1 MPEKGNRISEARL
14 EKPDKIMSGYL
25 EKAIGELR
33 QGESGSEAGRVY
45 HEFANFCDQQLQNT
59 SNIEDFQ
66 RASKLREDKQ
76 KEVDELRRLM
86 LNSNGKD
93 TVLRTE
99 CTKAE
104 QWLRLDNEDFDRLKC
119 TRDTFVEKSVQNYL
133 RCLAACNDYDSDA
146 VRFSAL
152 WLANAGVER
161 VNKAA
166 GILDIVPSKK
176 FVPLINQLSSRLL
189 NENNTFQRRLLT
201 LISKICYDHP
211 YHGIYQISA
220 LTKTRGKDE
229 AALSRQKAAMSVV
242 KHLKGDR
249 KSQDVVHAILS
260 LTQAYEI
267 LAHTKS
273 EKLKSKGATLIAVL
287 CGEARKFERDI
298 PSFGIPPPTMHIDT
312 RADCDYSSIPRI
324 TRYDSAVAVAS
335 GMSAPKIITC
345 QSTDGNTFK
354 QLVFFGIKSTIY
366 LGAGFTNDL

>member
-45 HEFANFCDQQLQNT
+45 HEFANFCDQQLQNP

-86 LNSNGKD
+86 LNSNGED
-93 TVLRTE
+93 SVLRKE

-104 QWLRLDNEDFDRLKC
+104 QWLRLDNEDFDRLKS

-133 RCLAACNDYDSDA
+133 RCLAACNDYDGDA

-166 GILDIVPSKK
+166 CILDIVPSKK
-176 FVPLINQLSSRLL
+176 FVPLMNQLSSRLL
-189 NENNTFQRRLLT
+189 NENNTFQRLLLN

-220 LTKTRGKDE
+220 LTKTRGTDE
-229 AALSRQKAAMSVV
+229 TALSRREAATSVV

-260 LTQAYEI
+260 LTQAYEN

-287 CGEARKFERDI
+287 SGEARKFERDI

-324 TRYDSAVAVAS
+324 TRYESAVAVAN

-354 QLVFFGIKSTIY
+354 QLVFFGIKSIY
-366 LGAGFTNDL
+366 LRAGFTNAL